1 MKNHPC
7 QPDAPKRLPRY
18 RRQTGAALVEYAIV
32 TFLFVLVL
40 VGGPNVLHQL
50 AQALSDAYQS
60 FVFALSAP

>member
-1 MKNHPC
+1 MNKHPC
-7 QPDAPKRLPRY
+7 QHKAKQPVSRY
-18 RRQTGAALVEYAIV
+18 RRQGGAALAEYAII